1 MPILDRTALNS
12 SDNLHLLAKAAVCQ
26 AYGDITHLSDE
37 FQVSRKTIRK
47 VKKEGLSLL
56 SAALTH
62 YRQCNKSDC
71 RYTPAQTGYY
81 FTFYEWC

>member
-12 SDNLHLLAKAAVCQ
+12 SDKLHLLAKAAVCQ

-56 SAALTH
+56 S
-62 YRQCNKSDC
+62 
-71 RYTPAQTGYY
+71 
-81 FTFYEWC
+81 